1 MCVHRGRDY
10 FNAYYHNKLHKETP
24 PYQSMLNNL
33 NRLIRINN
41 RLGQKN
47 HYTNIISRA
56 MASYLKPK
64 LKSMSYDDKEKF
76 VKETI
81 QSHAKGVL
89 VFSKTYWPYASK
101 GKKVVAKTGCKHTII
116 ELDDCGEPRNGDI
129 QKILAKITN
138 IRTVPQIFI
147 AGRSVGGGDDIERL
161 HNKKKL
167 IPMMKKAGIECKDK

>member
-1 MCVHRGRDY
+1 
-10 FNAYYHNKLHKETP
+10 
-24 PYQSMLNNL
+24 ML
-33 NRLIRINN
+33 
-41 RLGQKN
+41 
-47 HYTNIISRA
+47 RA

-64 LKSMSYDDKEKF
+64 LKSMSYNDKEKF

-116 ELDDCGEPRNGDI
+116 ELDDCSEPRNGDI